1 MNIQYLRFTESGKKG
16 ICTYFGDSHLF
27 LPFRVRGCSHESQKG
42 IFRMSVVVQDGLF
55 RLLGKTQNYAWGGN
69 NYISQ
74 LIGFPPEAGKTYAE
88 YWMGAH
94 EDAPSLIV
102 QANGTTATL
111 GDVIK
116 EQPEK
121 LLGKSTYQK
130 FGRLPYLF
138 KILDVREMLSIQVHP
153 TKAQAEIG
161 FAKENELGIPLNSP
175 SRNYKDDNHKPELE
189 VALSDFWLLHGFQS
203 KDLLQA
209 TLNEIPEF
217 RSLIPVFMN
226 EGYLGLY
233 KHVMEMPL
241 QESNAILA
249 PVIDRVSQQY
259 KRGELDMSSHDY
271 WAAKAV
277 EGSRS
282 TDYDKGIF
290 SIYFFNVV
298 HLNPG
303 QAVYQDA
310 GVPHALLYGQAL
322 EIMSNSNN
330 VVRGGLTPKYIDI
343 PELIKLITFDS
354 ITPEIIELKQGP
366 QPYEMIYETPSH
378 EFVLS
383 KMQLNR
389 DNLYTNTAYSVDML
403 LMLDGV
409 GIVETAHKEIPI
421 KRGESAVIF
430 SGENYH
436 IKSISSPAL
445 IYRASIPI
453 T

>member
-1 MNIQYLRFTESGKKG
+1 MFK
-16 ICTYFGDSHLF
+16 
-27 LPFRVRGCSHESQKG
+27 
-42 IFRMSVVVQDGLF
+42 MSVVVQDGLF

-69 NYISQ
+69 RYIPQ

-111 GDVIK
+111 GNAIK

-121 LLGKSTYQK
+121 LLGKSIYQK

-153 TKAQAEIG
+153 TKKQAEIG

-189 VALSDFWLLHGFQS
+189 VAISDFWLLHGFQS

-217 RSLIPVFMN
+217 RPLIPVFIN
-226 EGYLGLY
+226 EGFLGLY
-233 KHVMEMPL
+233 KYVMEMPV
-241 QESNAILA
+241 QESNALLA
-249 PVIDRVSQQY
+249 PVIERVSQQY

-277 EGSRS
+277 EGAQS

-298 HLNPG
+298 HLSPG

-330 VVRGGLTPKYIDI
+330 VVRGGLTPKHIDI

-354 ITPEIIELKQGP
+354 ITPEILELKQDS
-366 QPYEMIYETPSH
+366 QPLEMVYETPSQ
-378 EFVLS
+378 EFTLS
-383 KMQLNR
+383 KIQLNQN
-389 DNLYTNTAYSVDML
+389 DLYKNTAYSVDML
-403 LMLDGV
+403 LMLNGA
-409 GIVETAHKEIPI
+409 GIVKTSQKEISI
-421 KRGESAVIF
+421 KQGESVVIF
-430 SGENYH
+430 SGEDYH
-436 IKSISSPAL
+436 IKADSSSTL
-445 IYRASIPI
+445 IFRASIPFY
-453 T
+453 